1 VGSDGN
7 LLIGWERSAGLRAP
21 PAPDA
26 GRLAANGTGYLL
38 AIGPPSQHLYP
49 RSWSVARWTS
59 ALALPVVAAL
69 PFLLVPAPY
78 GALGVAALGA
88 FACWLP
94 RAALGAIARA
104 RLTRRLETAPP
115 LTPGAGEAA
124 PASPAGGVVRVEGIV
139 SEQATVPSL
148 FTGRPVVLATS
159 DCAGVVETRGI
170 DFDVRLADGR
180 LVRVPARDAVLLGR
194 LPRVRG
200 HLLCGPLTLTL
211 AGGKPR
217 LRSALL
223 SADGWIGSLL
233 RFAAHE
239 LTLGP
244 GDAVELCGAIDLE
257 PDEETQRGFA
267 RGPAL
272 RPVMRATAG
281 VPIVVRRRGSTST
294 PDSPSPSPPGTVTS
308 AAR

>member
-1 VGSDGN
+1 MSGDGN

-26 GRLAANGTGYLL
+26 GRLSANGTGYLL

-49 RSWSVARWTS
+49 RSWSVAGWLS
-59 ALALPVVAAL
+59 ALSVPVVAAL

-78 GALGVAALGA
+78 GLLGVAALGTL
-88 FACWLP
+88 ACWLP
-94 RAALGAIARA
+94 RAALGTLARA
-104 RLTRRLETAPP
+104 RLARRLERAPRLATIAP
-115 LTPGAGEAA
+115 EVDHTRLAGRLVRLE
-124 PASPAGGVVRVEGIV
+124 GVV

-148 FTGRPVVLATS
+148 FTGRPAVLAIS

-194 LPRVRG
+194 PPRVRG
-200 HLLCGPLTLTL
+200 HLLCGPLTLTVDD
-211 AGGKPR
+211 GKPR

-223 SADGWIGSLL
+223 SADGWIGSVL

-272 RPVMRATAG
+272 RPVLRPSSG
-281 VPIVVRRRGSTST
+281 FPVVVRKREST
-294 PDSPSPSPPGTVTS
+294 
-308 AAR
+308 